1 MNQTIH
7 LLNNKPATRAHHRHR
22 NGGFSL
28 VELMIVVA
36 VIGILASIA
45 VPSYQAYVR
54 QSVRTQA
61 QGCVSQIA
69 QALERRYST
78 ALSYAGAMP
87 VTGCTTEGGLNTR
100 YTITANIQARSY
112 VLTATPSGDQVKDT
126 CGTMTL
132 NNQATKTAAK
142 TGCW

>member
-7 LLNNKPATRAHHRHR
+7 LQNDRRLPKAHHPR
-22 NGGFSL
+22 GDEGFSL

-36 VIGILASIA
+36 VLGILASIA
-45 VPSYQAYVR
+45 IPNYQAYIR
-54 QSVRTQA
+54 QGLRTQA

-78 ALSYAGAMP
+78 ALSYGTAMP
-87 VTGCTTEGGLNTR
+87 VVGCTTEGGLNTR

>member
-7 LLNNKPATRAHHRHR
+7 LQNRLATAHHLRGD
-22 NGGFSL
+22 GGFSL

-112 VLTATPSGDQVKDT
+112 VLTATPSGDQAKDT

>member
-7 LLNNKPATRAHHRHR
+7 LQNRLAKAHHLRGDR
-22 NGGFSL
+22 GFSL

>member
-1 MNQTIH
+1 MNQNIH
-7 LLNNKPATRAHHRHR
+7 LLNNKQATKARHLR
-22 NGGFSL
+22 GDEGFSL
-28 VELMIVVA
+28 VELMVVVA
-36 VIGILASIA
+36 VLGILASIA
-45 VPSYQAYVR
+45 LPNYQAYIR

-78 ALSYAGAMP
+78 ALSYAGAIP

-100 YTITANIQARSY
+100 YTITANILARSY